1 MKKVFL
7 LFFSF
12 IFYVFP
18 FFAKANYTWNFAD
31 CQITDIL
38 FSLSVDLGFS
48 IVADDTVSGRGDF
61 KFSGSDFELA
71 FDAFLDSC
79 RLYVK
84 KEADVWIVTKILFE
98 NHEGLYS
105 LDAMDLPASRIV
117 EEVSIGLG
125 KSINVDSMPAGK
137 IGIHVKN
144 LSEEDLIRVI
154 SDCIG
159 DYEITGGLG
168 AYTLRQKY
176 ANHMVKSSGFLR
188 VFEDEGLINVDAK
201 DVLFKDLI
209 DEYFSKI
216 VNEKKEC
223 RNYIFVNNG
232 DFLVPRILFK
242 CEDFDQTLT
251 KLCNVN
257 GFDYEF
263 YDQTYFIFQSKDS
276 YQNLFEMGKQWIRF
290 DLKYYDSQKFIE
302 LLNQTV
308 GKINKVCVDNSSY
321 FYAKVSE
328 SEKSKI
334 ENLMAEVDIK
344 ESTHVL
350 SLKYIKPADFLEHL
364 PPFVE
369 RSNLFLADDSS
380 RLYFKGTDDEYKN
393 LLEQIEVCDRPEI
406 RLSYDLLIL
415 QNSESK
421 QKSYGSKLSASLLSF
436 GDRNE
441 ISGQLGD
448 VMNLNL
454 NVVTAFGLEFALNLQ
469 NSLEENKSKI
479 FVDTNLRGVSGKTI
493 NFQSTNTYRYRDNNL
508 DPESGKPIYS
518 GVTKEIISGIKID
531 ITGWVS
537 GDGLITTSV
546 NTSLS
551 RQGTDTSSSTGNPPA
566 TSEKSITTQISGKS
580 GIPIVISG
588 LMEESANTDVKRIPF
603 LSKLPLIGN
612 FFKKVDKNTEK
623 NQMVIYL
630 VPKIENPQDL
640 MIFENQ
646 KKEKNQEILNKL
658 SEIKE
663 ILKSKNQ
670 AKKEVQKGEENGKV

>member
-1 MKKVFL
+1 MKKVCL
-7 LFFSF
+7 LFLSF

-18 FFAKANYTWNFAD
+18 FFAKANYTWNFSD

-38 FSLSVDLGFS
+38 FSLSLDLGFS
-48 IVADDTVSGRGDF
+48 IVADDTVSGSGDF

-84 KEADVWIVTKILFE
+84 KEAELWTVSRIRFE
-98 NHEGLYS
+98 NRDGLYS
-105 LDAMDLPASRIV
+105 LDAMDLEPGRIV

-125 KSINVDSMPAGK
+125 KSINFDCLPSGK
-137 IGIHVKN
+137 FGIHVKD
-144 LSEEDLIRVI
+144 LKEEELIRVI
-154 SDCIG
+154 SDCFGQYEIIG
-159 DYEITGGLG
+159 DLG

-176 ANHMVKSSGFLR
+176 ENHKVRSSAFLR
-188 VFEDEGLINVDAK
+188 VFLDEGLINVDVS

-209 DEYFSKI
+209 DELFGK
-216 VNEKKEC
+216 VLNEKGEN

-242 CEDFDQTLT
+242 SGDFDGTLE
-251 KLCNVN
+251 KICKVN
-257 GFDYEF
+257 GFDYEY
-263 YDQTYFIFQSKDS
+263 YDGTYFIFQCKDS
-276 YQNLFEMGKQWIRF
+276 YQSFIEQGKMWVRF
-290 DLKYYDSQKFIE
+290 DLKYNKGQNFIE
-302 LLNQTV
+302 LLNQTL
-308 GKINKVCVDNSSY
+308 GKINMISTGDSSY

-328 SEKSKI
+328 SEKVKI
-334 ENLMAEVDIK
+334 QELLAQLDIK
-344 ESTHVL
+344 KSTHVV

-415 QNSESK
+415 QKSQSQ

-441 ISGQLGD
+441 ICGQLGD

-454 NVVTAFGLEFALNLQ
+454 NVVTAFGLNFALNLQ
-469 NSLEENKSKI
+469 NSLEENQSKI

-588 LMEESANTDVKRIPF
+588 LMEESKNTDVKRIPF
-603 LSKLPLIGN
+603 FSKLPLIGN
-612 FFKKVDKNTEK
+612 LFKKVDKNSEK

-630 VPKIENPQDL
+630 VPRIENPEDL
-640 MIFENQ
+640 MILENI
-646 KKEKNQEILNKL
+646 KKEKDQEILLKIN
-658 SEIKE
+658 EIKE
-663 ILKSKNQ
+663 IINS
-670 AKKEVQKGEENGKV
+670 KKEVKNGGENEQI